1 MYYLIRDTIEKY
13 FPQKIELSSKSN
25 DGDSAKKLRQE
36 ERNLSATSNV
46 SVSNDNVFDGGLDS
60 STCRDILYECLK
72 DLNGQLKELRKMFLE
87 SKENQIKGAEQL
99 TELTE
104 SVKFINKKFDKYEE
118 ERNKKDEIIEELKK
132 ENSNL
137 KEHLKDVEQNVDR
150 QEQYSRRNCLL
161 IHGIKEERNEN
172 TDDIVV
178 KFIQDD
184 LQEEI
189 NFEDLDRTHRIG
201 KVNNGK
207 ARPIIVKFARYNVRK
222 KIFHNKRKLKGK
234 NISITESLTM
244 LRAKKLNEARDL
256 YDRNNVWTYDGRI
269 MVKDENNKISVY
281 YD

>member
-1 MYYLIRDTIEKY
+1 MDTIEKY
-13 FPQKIELSSKSN
+13 FSKKRELSSKSN

-72 DLNGQLKELRKMFLE
+72 DLNGQLKELRKMFME
-87 SKENQIKGAEQL
+87 SKENQIKGPEQL
-99 TELTE
+99 TKLTE

-118 ERNKKDEIIEELKK
+118 ERNKKDEIIEELKT
-132 ENSNL
+132 ENANL

-201 KVNNGK
+201 KVNNEK
-207 ARPIIVKFARYNVRK
+207 SRPIIVKFARYNVRK

-234 NISITESLTM
+234 NTSITESLTM
-244 LRAKKLNEARDL
+244 LRVKKLNDARDL

-269 MVKDENNKISVY
+269 MVKEENNKISVY

>member
-1 MYYLIRDTIEKY
+1 M
-13 FPQKIELSSKSN
+13 SN
-25 DGDSAKKLRQE
+25 D
-36 ERNLSATSNV
+36 
-46 SVSNDNVFDGGLDS
+46 VFDGGLDS
-60 STCRDILYECLK
+60 STCRDILFERLK
-72 DLNGQLKELRKMFLE
+72 YLNGQLKELRKMFLE

-104 SVKFINKKFDKYEE
+104 SVKFINEKFDKYEE

-132 ENSNL
+132 ENANL

-150 QEQYSRRNCLL
+150 QKQYSRRNCLL
-161 IHGIKEERNEN
+161 IHRIKEGRNEN
-172 TDDIVV
+172 TDGIVV
-178 KFIQDD
+178 KFIQDN

-207 ARPIIVKFARYNVRK
+207 SRPIIVKFARYNVRK

-234 NISITESLTM
+234 NTSITESLTM
-244 LRAKKLNEARDL
+244 LHVKKLNEARDL

-269 MVKDENNKISVY
+269 MVKDKNKISVY